1 MSTQPTL
8 LNVPESPSP
17 RLRRI
22 SELSG
27 ALEAAKRSFN
37 ILTHRSDVCELPWLA
52 VMTKRGETRDIGQL
66 MSEECGTLEDSGRT
80 DYGGTEIE
88 AVANLMQQR
97 YPGVSELRD
106 LVELME
112 LEGLL

>member
-1 MSTQPTL
+1 MTQPTL
-8 LNVPESPSP
+8 LDVPISPSP

-22 SELSG
+22 AELSG
-27 ALEAAKRSFN
+27 ALETAKRNFN
-37 ILTHRSDVCELPWLA
+37 VLTHCSDVDELPWLA
-52 VMTKRGETRDIGQL
+52 VMTKHGETRDIGQL

-80 DYGGTEIE
+80 DYGRTEIE
-88 AVANLMQQR
+88 AVSNLMQRR

-112 LEGLL
+112 LEA